1 MNKWI
6 AEDELEKLKGVRKM
20 KFWFL
25 RGTCSPKASFTHLYC
40 KIDTVLR
47 KVNTCT
53 AHEIVVDGLFTV
65 PYQYHLNGTS
75 AWKKGSERRVTFGH
89 LVLLIKAVG
98 WDDADHKNLEY
109 YTLLQLHVDSFKI
122 QNVVVSET
130 KEFLDGWKWDWN
142 IGAACITW
150 SVLWYYI
157 ITLSVVGRGAE
168 LHEADNNCLFMSI
181 DFQITSVFSEI

>member
-1 MNKWI
+1 MNRRRWVGKTERCQENEVLI
-6 AEDELEKLKGVRKM
+6 PERDLLSKSLFYTLILQNRYSTAKSEY
-20 KFWFL
+20 
-25 RGTCSPKASFTHLYC
+25 LYRPWNSC
-40 KIDTVLR
+40 GWT
-47 KVNTCT
+47 
-53 AHEIVVDGLFTV
+53 F
-65 PYQYHLNGTS
+65 PYQYRLNGTS

-181 DFQITSVFSEI
+181 DFQTTSVFSEI